1 VKNISDKRFK
11 ENQNKHFE
19 FNNFFFF
26 ENHAIHEI
34 MWKKVLYS
42 RTIHRWKYGACAL
55 HIGYIKLKTHIQNI

>member
-1 VKNISDKRFK
+1 MTGILFADQYIFLIIFHSLLRVKNISDKRFK

-34 MWKKVLYS
+34 M
-42 RTIHRWKYGACAL
+42 
-55 HIGYIKLKTHIQNI
+55 